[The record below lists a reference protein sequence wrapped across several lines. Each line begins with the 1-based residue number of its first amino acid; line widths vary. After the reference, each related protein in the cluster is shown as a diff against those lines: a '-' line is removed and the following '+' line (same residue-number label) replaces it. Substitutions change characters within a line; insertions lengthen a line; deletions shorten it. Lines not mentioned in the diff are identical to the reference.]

1 MVLLAALAGLALAG
15 QARAQAAF
23 DPSRLASV
31 SAPPFARAPMDLAFR
46 DQHGATVTLRQLAAG
61 KPLVIAPVQ
70 HACRNLCGLTLEALR
85 RSLSGLPLRPGADFT
100 VVALGID
107 PRETPA
113 DAVRSAE
120 RLGGATAPGVE
131 ALVGSQ
137 MADEKVTGALGY
149 RYSWMAVTQQYAH
162 IAAVGVLTR
171 DGRLVRWLPGLGMK
185 PAELQ
190 AALNDARRGEAP
202 GLADQIR
209 LLCFHFDPAT
219 GRYSLAIWRVLRW
232 IAVGAATIVLGG
244 VALAFWRER
253 RMGAVK

>member
-1 MVLLAALAGLALAG
+1 MVLLAALAGLALG
-15 QARAQAAF
+15 GHARAQAAF
-23 DPSRLASV
+23 DPARLASV

-70 HACRNLCGLTLEALR
+70 HECRNLCGLTLEALR

-100 VVALGID
+100 LVALGID

-113 DAVRSAE
+113 DAARSAQ
-120 RLGGATAPGVE
+120 RLGGAASPGVE
-131 ALVGSQ
+131 ALVGSPA
-137 MADEKVTGALGY
+137 ADARLTGALGY
-149 RYSWMAVTQQYAH
+149 RYSWMAATGQYAH
-162 IAAVGVLTR
+162 MAAVAVLTS
-171 DGRLVRWLPGLGMK
+171 DGRLVRWLPGLGIK

-190 AALNDARRGEAP
+190 AALNEAQRGETP

-232 IAVGAATIVLGG
+232 MAAGAATVVLGG

-253 RMGAVK
+253 RMGAVR